1 MKKITLQELNRIRD
15 RYKSF
20 LAPRKG
26 EGAIKVIV
34 HMGTCGIASG
44 AREVM
49 STLLEEMS
57 REDAPEITV
66 AQSGCIGLCDRE
78 PIVTVIRSG
87 ESPVRYYR
95 MNPEKM
101 RRVFQEHLIE
111 GKIVKE
117 FTETGDENL

>member
-1 MKKITLQELNRIRD
+1 MKKITLQELNRIRGQ
-15 RYKSF
+15 YKSL

-26 EGAIKVIV
+26 EGPIKVIV

-66 AQSGCIGLCDRE
+66 TQSGCIGLCDRE

-117 FTETGDENL
+117 FTEVGDENL

>member
-15 RYKSF
+15 RYKRLLS
-20 LAPRKG
+20 PRKG
-26 EGAIKVIV
+26 EGPIKVIV

-66 AQSGCIGLCDRE
+66 TQSGCIGLCDRE
-78 PIVTVIRSG
+78 PVVTVIRSG

-111 GKIVKE
+111 EKIVKE
-117 FTETGDENL
+117 FTEVGDENL

>member
-1 MKKITLQELNRIRD
+1 MKKITLQELNRIRG
-15 RYKSF
+15 RYKRF
-20 LAPRKG
+20 LSPRKG
-26 EGAIKVIV
+26 EGSIKVIV

-78 PIVTVIRSG
+78 S
-87 ESPVRYYR
+87 
-95 MNPEKM
+95 
-101 RRVFQEHLIE
+101 L
-111 GKIVKE
+111 
-117 FTETGDENL
+117 L

>member
-15 RYKSF
+15 RYKRL

-26 EGAIKVIV
+26 EGLIKVIV

-66 AQSGCIGLCDRE
+66 VQSGCIGLCDRE
-78 PIVTVIRSG
+78 PVVTVIRSG

-117 FTETGDENL
+117 FTEVGDENL